1 MRLIQTSN
9 ADEIKKMNTQR
20 NWIKCVK
27 KMSSNKPELVY
38 ITWNIVIYQDIILD
52 SWGYWTETNVAIV
65 LRVIHYTTE
74 SNSIWRNK
82 SQHSEVN

>member
-38 ITWNIVIYQDIILD
+38 ITWTIVIYQDIILD
-52 SWGYWTETNVAIV
+52 S
-65 LRVIHYTTE
+65 
-74 SNSIWRNK
+74 
-82 SQHSEVN
+82 

>member
-9 ADEIKKMNTQR
+9 ADEIKTMNTQR

-27 KMSSNKPELVY
+27 KMSSNKPEMVY

-52 SWGYWTETNVAIV
+52 S
-65 LRVIHYTTE
+65 
-74 SNSIWRNK
+74 
-82 SQHSEVN
+82 